1 MAQIDTFDPE
11 HVEGIARLCAAQGW
25 PTWTPE
31 NVAKAFTAPGVI
43 AVTAVDEGKV
53 VGAAQLLT
61 DGRVIGYLG
70 LLIVERKSRG
80 KGIGRALIAEIFG
93 RCGLTRIDLLSES
106 DSTSFY
112 ESLPNKVKPG
122 YRIYR
127 ETQ

>member
-1 MAQIDTFDPE
+1 VAQIDTFDPW
-11 HVEGIARLCAAQGW
+11 HADDIARLCAEQGW
-25 PTWTPE
+25 PTWTPD

-53 VGAAQLLT
+53 VGAAQLVT
-61 DGRVIGYLG
+61 DGHVIGYLG
-70 LLIVERKSRG
+70 LLIVERESRG
-80 KGIGRALIAEIFG
+80 KGIGRALVADVFE
-93 RCGLTRIDLLSES
+93 RCGLTRIDLLSEP

-127 ETQ
+127 ETR

>member
-1 MAQIDTFDPE
+1 MAQIDTFDAE
-11 HVEGIARLCAAQGW
+11 HVEGIVRLCAAQGW
-25 PTWTPE
+25 PSWTTE

-70 LLIVERKSRG
+70 LLIVERESRG
-80 KGIGRALIAEIFG
+80 KGIGRALIVEIFE
-93 RCGLTRIDLLSES
+93 RCGLTRIDLLSED
-106 DSTSFY
+106 DSMSFY
-112 ESLPNKVKPG
+112 ESLPNKMKPG

-127 ETQ
+127 TSQ